1 MKTETI
7 EKTAAPDMGGMSID
21 QLKAR
26 LAELERE
33 EKQKQEKARREYERD
48 RDRTVEN
55 LMAEAAYLAERLETF
70 KKKCHEVMDAQAV
83 KLEEYGGIRGNS
95 KGGFSVTH
103 SRGNLRI
110 TRRRDTEPYW
120 DERGTKAVALVKE
133 FLYDT
138 VKKRDIKTFEILMS
152 FLERN
157 KNGDLE
163 YAKVF
168 ILLQHEAKWDDPRWK
183 EGLRLLKESY
193 SINLKGYGYEFK
205 SLDDSG
211 KWENLKLN
219 FSGI

>member
-1 MKTETI
+1 MNAGADLSGLT
-7 EKTAAPDMGGMSID
+7 TA
-21 QLKAR
+21 QLKEL
-26 LAELERE
+26 LASREKEERE
-33 EKQKQEKARREYERD
+33 AQEKARKAYEKD
-48 RDRTVEN
+48 RDRIVSD
-55 LMAEAAYLAERLETF
+55 LMAEAAYLAERMEVF

-83 KLEEYGGIRGNS
+83 KLEEYGEIRSNS

-103 SRGNLRI
+103 SAGNLRI

-120 DERGTKAVALVKE
+120 DERGTKAIALVKE

-138 VKKRDIKTFEILMS
+138 VKKRDIKTFEVLMS

-163 YAKVF
+163 YSKVF
-168 ILLQHEAKWDDPRWK
+168 ILLQHESKWDDPRWK

-205 SLDDSG
+205 SLDDEG